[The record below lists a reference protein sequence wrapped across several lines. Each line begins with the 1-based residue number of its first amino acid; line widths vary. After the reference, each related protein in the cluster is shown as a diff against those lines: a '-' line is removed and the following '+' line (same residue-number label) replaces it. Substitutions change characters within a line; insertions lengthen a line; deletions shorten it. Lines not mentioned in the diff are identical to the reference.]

1 MVRPAYRSRSLR
13 RIKVRTPGGELKVH
27 YEKRFRNPPRCAIC
41 GRVLSGVNEKRVK
54 TDHEPVRSVSRPY
67 GGYVCHE
74 CLRLGLKL
82 AVRLSSGRAG
92 T

>member
-1 MVRPAYRSRSLR
+1 MPAPRYRSRSLR

-41 GRVLSGVNEKRVK
+41 GRILNGMNEKRIK
-54 TDHEPVRSVSRPY
+54 TDHEPIKAVSRPY

-74 CLRLGLKL
+74 CLKLGLKL
-82 AVRLSSGRAG
+82 AIRLASGTG
-92 T
+92 SK